1 MTLPI
6 IPDHWTAREA
16 LAVYEFIDEI
26 REGIWN
32 RYGLQLQELMQD
44 EIITGPEEIDDDVE
58 F

>member
-1 MTLPI
+1 M
-6 IPDHWTAREA
+6 IPDDWTAREA

>member
-1 MTLPI
+1 MTTPI

-16 LAVYEFIDEI
+16 LAVYEFIDGIRDEI
-26 REGIWN
+26 WD

-44 EIITGPEEIDDDVE
+44 DIITGPEEIDDDVE